1 MKANHNYPSVSC
13 LSSPDVSDTSKILKW
28 KQITTSKRRK
38 TNNKRC
44 FRYFKDTK
52 MKANHNLGFS
62 MSEGVTDV
70 SDTSKILKWKQIT
83 TDLNNSF
90 LNNRC
95 FRYFKDT
102 KMKANH
108 NPMRRSKELS
118 HDVSDTSKI
127 LKWKQITT
135 LMAKW
140 NFNQR
145 MFPILQRY

>member
-1 MKANHNYPSVSC
+1 MKANHNLLRSASQRDI
-13 LSSPDVSDTSKILKW
+13 DVSDTSKILKW

-108 NPMRRSKELS
+108 NCKRFLISAVE
-118 HDVSDTSKI
+118 DVSDTSKI

-135 LMAKW
+135 PCADQKS
-140 NFNQR
+140 FHT